1 MKYFTIE
8 ELCKS
13 DTAKRLKIY
22 NEPDDYVISNLIEL
36 TEECLD
42 KVRELWGNPIYVKS
56 GYRSKQLNKAVNGVK
71 NSHHLRGMAADI
83 TTGSKDTNKILFK
96 MIKESD
102 IPFTQ
107 LINENDYSWIHISYD
122 RNDLR
127 YQILNL

>member
-8 ELCKS
+8 ELCRS

-22 NEPDDYVISNLIEL
+22 NEPDDYIISNLIEL
-36 TEECLD
+36 TEQCLD

-83 TTGSKDTNKILFK
+83 TTGSKDTNKMLFK

>member
-13 DTAKRLKIY
+13 NTAKRLNIY
-22 NEPDDYVISNLIEL
+22 NEPDDYIISNLIEL

-42 KVRELWGNPIYVKS
+42 KVRELWRNPIYVKS

-83 TTGSKDTNKILFK
+83 TTGSKDTNKMLFK